1 MCGFI
6 KEWIENWKEDQ
17 KINSEIENPGNMS
30 DLLKIVA
37 MKDPEYVKEFIEYN
51 EEILEECRING
62 DSAVELIK
70 TVEEKEPGYIKELL
84 ENVEK
89 MRALGI
95 YDDRA
100 VELIKAVGD
109 PEYIKEC
116 LENVEKMRALGIYDD
131 RAVELIKAVGDPEY
145 IKECLGNV
153 EKMNALGIDFNRA
166 VELIK
171 AVGDPEYMKEYLG
184 DPEKREA
191 LHIYGDRAIDLIKT
205 VGDPEY
211 IKECLENIEK
221 MQALGINGDRVVD
234 LIKTVGDPEYI
245 KECLENV
252 EKMQTLGIWGDRAV
266 ELIKAVGDSEY
277 IKECLGNVEKMQ
289 ALDIKDDRAYDLI
302 KTVEEKEPGYIKEFL
317 ENVKKVQVIRNGERV
332 VDLIKATGDPEYIK
346 ETWIENVAC
355 RQELRRQNIFL
366 DEAELIKTVEEKEPG
381 YIKELLENL
390 EKMKALEIYDA
401 AAVELIKTV
410 EEKEPGYIKE
420 LLENVEKMKALE
432 IYDAA
437 AVELIK
443 TVEEKE
449 PGYIKE
455 LLENVEKMKALK
467 IYVNRVVELI
477 KTVGDPE
484 YIKECLENVE
494 KMQAFGINGD
504 KAVELIKAVGDPEYI
519 KECLENVE
527 KMQAFGINDYIAVKL
542 IKTVGDPEYIKEC
555 LENVEKMKALKIYD
569 DAAVELIKTVEEK
582 EPGYIKECLE
592 NVEKMKALEIYVN
605 RVVELIKTVGDPEYI
620 KECLENVEKMQAFG
634 INDYIAV
641 ELIKTVGDPEYIK
654 ECLENVEK
662 MQAFGINGDK
672 AVELIKTVGDPEYI
686 KECLGDPEKMEAL
699 GIYGN
704 IAVELI
710 KTVEEKEPG
719 YIKELLESEEKMQEL
734 GIDDYG
740 VIELIKIVNKKE
752 PEFLIEY
759 IKNKEKWK
767 LNESTISLLKQENE
781 TEFIKENLEIFF
793 KGYGF
798 EEKDISSKAEIL
810 EQMHE
815 INDEVYQKLDFRLL
829 DNKYLKLLGQ
839 DKINQIS
846 CYPEV
851 QELVLKLNEK
861 KLKVLA
867 KCIDTYMHN
876 NDTEEWTVITNEILN
891 NISCGQYDELI
902 ENIDNLDNADINKLI
917 KVLQAKNAFE
927 IKCEKDL
934 ENFELIKQQRCDKLI
949 QSSEIG
955 DKKLAVLEKLFGTDD
970 GYAEILLRRYGQ
982 GIDSLPESE
991 AKNFIKSIQMLVNC
1005 QSGEIL
1011 EQIYNECEETVFIDK
1026 VGIERALKKEYA
1038 KLYNEGLFK
1047 IENAV
1052 PIGENM
1058 YSAGTDFKMIITSIG
1073 AFSREKRQSNYKNDW
1088 NRPRISTQHLCT
1100 SYIRQDM
1107 MGTAPIHDICYGFD
1121 CMREDSLVLSGTSD
1135 IYSSKGSMVST
1146 CRHGEEYLV
1155 PDEQINHTYRYNEMC
1170 FRRIQGVEKKQPS
1183 YIVVFKQNGIIG
1195 NLENAEK
1202 ASKDWGGLPIVVI
1215 DRDECLESERNKVK
1229 QMQAEYREFPSPELA
1244 RAIYYKIR
1252 NNRVTARN
1260 FCWETNISRYEI
1272 NEQAV
1277 SKRELAENSNEVS
1290 GEDRRDCM
1298 AKIRTAIEKV
1308 KGDGEVE
1315 R

>member
-62 DSAVELIK
+62 DRAVELIK

-95 YDDRA
+95 Y
-100 VELIKAVGD
+100 G
-109 PEYIKEC
+109 
-116 LENVEKMRALGIYDD
+116 D

-390 EKMKALEIYDA
+390 EKMKALEIYA
-401 AAVELIKTV
+401 
-410 EEKEPGYIKE
+410 
-420 LLENVEKMKALE
+420 
-432 IYDAA
+432 AA

-467 IYVNRVVELI
+467 IYVNRV
-477 KTVGDPE
+477 
-484 YIKECLENVE
+484 
-494 KMQAFGINGD
+494 
-504 KAVELIKAVGDPEYI
+504 
-519 KECLENVE
+519 
-527 KMQAFGINDYIAVKL
+527 
-542 IKTVGDPEYIKEC
+542 
-555 LENVEKMKALKIYD
+555 
-569 DAAVELIKTVEEK
+569 
-582 EPGYIKECLE
+582 
-592 NVEKMKALEIYVN
+592 
-605 RVVELIKTVGDPEYI
+605 
-620 KECLENVEKMQAFG
+620 
-634 INDYIAV
+634 V

-1121 CMREDSLVLSGTSD
+1121 CMREDSLVLSGPSD

>member
-62 DSAVELIK
+62 DRAVELIK

-95 YDDRA
+95 Y
-100 VELIKAVGD
+100 GD
-109 PEYIKEC
+109 
-116 LENVEKMRALGIYDD
+116 
-131 RAVELIKAVGDPEY
+131 
-145 IKECLGNV
+145 
-153 EKMNALGIDFNRA
+153 RA

-381 YIKELLENL
+381 YIKELLEN
-390 EKMKALEIYDA
+390 
-401 AAVELIKTV
+401 
-410 EEKEPGYIKE
+410 
-420 LLENVEKMKALE
+420 
-432 IYDAA
+432 
-437 AVELIK
+437 
-443 TVEEKE
+443 
-449 PGYIKE
+449 
-455 LLENVEKMKALK
+455 VEKMKALK
-467 IYVNRVVELI
+467 
-477 KTVGDPE
+477 
-484 YIKECLENVE
+484 
-494 KMQAFGINGD
+494 
-504 KAVELIKAVGDPEYI
+504 
-519 KECLENVE
+519 
-527 KMQAFGINDYIAVKL
+527 
-542 IKTVGDPEYIKEC
+542 
-555 LENVEKMKALKIYD
+555 
-569 DAAVELIKTVEEK
+569 
-582 EPGYIKECLE
+582 
-592 NVEKMKALEIYVN
+592 IYVN

-1121 CMREDSLVLSGTSD
+1121 CMREDSLVLSGPSD

>member
-62 DSAVELIK
+62 DRAVELIK

-89 MRALGI
+89 MRALRI
-95 YDDRA
+95 Y
-100 VELIKAVGD
+100 G
-109 PEYIKEC
+109 
-116 LENVEKMRALGIYDD
+116 D

-420 LLENVEKMKALE
+420 LLENVEKMKAL
-432 IYDAA
+432 
-437 AVELIK
+437 
-443 TVEEKE
+443 
-449 PGYIKE
+449 
-455 LLENVEKMKALK
+455 K

-634 INDYIAV
+634 INDYI
-641 ELIKTVGDPEYIK
+641 
-654 ECLENVEK
+654 
-662 MQAFGINGDK
+662 

-1121 CMREDSLVLSGTSD
+1121 CMREDSLVLSGPSD

>member
-62 DSAVELIK
+62 DRAVELIK

-95 YDDRA
+95 Y
-100 VELIKAVGD
+100 G
-109 PEYIKEC
+109 
-116 LENVEKMRALGIYDD
+116 D

-390 EKMKALEIYDA
+390 EKMKALEIYA
-401 AAVELIKTV
+401 
-410 EEKEPGYIKE
+410 
-420 LLENVEKMKALE
+420 
-432 IYDAA
+432 AA

-467 IYVNRVVELI
+467 IYVNRV
-477 KTVGDPE
+477 
-484 YIKECLENVE
+484 
-494 KMQAFGINGD
+494 
-504 KAVELIKAVGDPEYI
+504 
-519 KECLENVE
+519 
-527 KMQAFGINDYIAVKL
+527 
-542 IKTVGDPEYIKEC
+542 
-555 LENVEKMKALKIYD
+555 
-569 DAAVELIKTVEEK
+569 
-582 EPGYIKECLE
+582 
-592 NVEKMKALEIYVN
+592 
-605 RVVELIKTVGDPEYI
+605 
-620 KECLENVEKMQAFG
+620 
-634 INDYIAV
+634 V

-719 YIKELLESEEKMQEL
+719 YIKELLESEEKMQKL

-1121 CMREDSLVLSGTSD
+1121 CMREDSLVLSGPSD

>member
-62 DSAVELIK
+62 DRAVELIK

-89 MRALGI
+89 MRALRI
-95 YDDRA
+95 YGDRA

-401 AAVELIKTV
+401 
-410 EEKEPGYIKE
+410 
-420 LLENVEKMKALE
+420 
-432 IYDAA
+432 
-437 AVELIK
+437 
-443 TVEEKE
+443 
-449 PGYIKE
+449 
-455 LLENVEKMKALK
+455 
-467 IYVNRVVELI
+467 
-477 KTVGDPE
+477 
-484 YIKECLENVE
+484 
-494 KMQAFGINGD
+494 
-504 KAVELIKAVGDPEYI
+504 
-519 KECLENVE
+519 
-527 KMQAFGINDYIAVKL
+527 
-542 IKTVGDPEYIKEC
+542 
-555 LENVEKMKALKIYD
+555 
-569 DAAVELIKTVEEK
+569 AAVELIKTVEEK

-1121 CMREDSLVLSGTSD
+1121 CMREDSLVLSGPSD

>member
-95 YDDRA
+95 Y
-100 VELIKAVGD
+100 G
-109 PEYIKEC
+109 
-116 LENVEKMRALGIYDD
+116 D

-366 DEAELIKTVEEKEPG
+366 DEA
-381 YIKELLENL
+381 
-390 EKMKALEIYDA
+390 
-401 AAVELIKTV
+401 
-410 EEKEPGYIKE
+410 
-420 LLENVEKMKALE
+420 
-432 IYDAA
+432 
-437 AVELIK
+437 ELIK

>member
-62 DSAVELIK
+62 DRAVELIK

-95 YDDRA
+95 Y
-100 VELIKAVGD
+100 GD
-109 PEYIKEC
+109 
-116 LENVEKMRALGIYDD
+116 
-131 RAVELIKAVGDPEY
+131 
-145 IKECLGNV
+145 
-153 EKMNALGIDFNRA
+153 RA

-390 EKMKALEIYDA
+390 EKMKALEIYAA

-432 IYDAA
+432 
-437 AVELIK
+437 
-443 TVEEKE
+443 
-449 PGYIKE
+449 
-455 LLENVEKMKALK
+455 
-467 IYVNRVVELI
+467 
-477 KTVGDPE
+477 
-484 YIKECLENVE
+484 
-494 KMQAFGINGD
+494 
-504 KAVELIKAVGDPEYI
+504 
-519 KECLENVE
+519 
-527 KMQAFGINDYIAVKL
+527 
-542 IKTVGDPEYIKEC
+542 
-555 LENVEKMKALKIYD
+555 IYD

-1121 CMREDSLVLSGTSD
+1121 CMREDSLVLSGPSD

>member
-62 DSAVELIK
+62 DRAVELIK

-89 MRALGI
+89 MRALRI
-95 YDDRA
+95 YGDRA

-420 LLENVEKMKALE
+420 LLENVEKMKAL
-432 IYDAA
+432 
-437 AVELIK
+437 
-443 TVEEKE
+443 
-449 PGYIKE
+449 
-455 LLENVEKMKALK
+455 K

-477 KTVGDPE
+477 KT
-484 YIKECLENVE
+484 
-494 KMQAFGINGD
+494 
-504 KAVELIKAVGDPEYI
+504 VGDPEYI

-605 RVVELIKTVGDPEYI
+605 RV
-620 KECLENVEKMQAFG
+620 
-634 INDYIAV
+634 
-641 ELIKTVGDPEYIK
+641 
-654 ECLENVEK
+654 
-662 MQAFGINGDK
+662 
-672 AVELIKTVGDPEYI
+672 VELIKTVGDPEYI

-1121 CMREDSLVLSGTSD
+1121 CMREDSLVLSGPSD

>member
-62 DSAVELIK
+62 DRAVELIK

-89 MRALGI
+89 MRALRI
-95 YDDRA
+95 Y
-100 VELIKAVGD
+100 G
-109 PEYIKEC
+109 
-116 LENVEKMRALGIYDD
+116 D

-420 LLENVEKMKALE
+420 LLENVEKMKAL
-432 IYDAA
+432 
-437 AVELIK
+437 
-443 TVEEKE
+443 
-449 PGYIKE
+449 
-455 LLENVEKMKALK
+455 K

-504 KAVELIKAVGDPEYI
+504 KAVELIKA
-519 KECLENVE
+519 
-527 KMQAFGINDYIAVKL
+527 
-542 IKTVGDPEYIKEC
+542 
-555 LENVEKMKALKIYD
+555 
-569 DAAVELIKTVEEK
+569 
-582 EPGYIKECLE
+582 
-592 NVEKMKALEIYVN
+592 
-605 RVVELIKTVGDPEYI
+605 
-620 KECLENVEKMQAFG
+620 
-634 INDYIAV
+634 
-641 ELIKTVGDPEYIK
+641 
-654 ECLENVEK
+654 
-662 MQAFGINGDK
+662 
-672 AVELIKTVGDPEYI
+672 VGDPEYI

-1121 CMREDSLVLSGTSD
+1121 CMREDSLVLSGPSD

>member
-62 DSAVELIK
+62 DRAVELIK

-95 YDDRA
+95 Y
-100 VELIKAVGD
+100 G
-109 PEYIKEC
+109 
-116 LENVEKMRALGIYDD
+116 D

-381 YIKELLENL
+381 YIKELLEN
-390 EKMKALEIYDA
+390 
-401 AAVELIKTV
+401 
-410 EEKEPGYIKE
+410 
-420 LLENVEKMKALE
+420 
-432 IYDAA
+432 
-437 AVELIK
+437 
-443 TVEEKE
+443 
-449 PGYIKE
+449 
-455 LLENVEKMKALK
+455 VEKMKALK

-555 LENVEKMKALKIYD
+555 LENVKKMKALKIYD
-569 DAAVELIKTVEEK
+569 DA
-582 EPGYIKECLE
+582 
-592 NVEKMKALEIYVN
+592 
-605 RVVELIKTVGDPEYI
+605 
-620 KECLENVEKMQAFG
+620 
-634 INDYIAV
+634 
-641 ELIKTVGDPEYIK
+641 
-654 ECLENVEK
+654 
-662 MQAFGINGDK
+662 
-672 AVELIKTVGDPEYI
+672 
-686 KECLGDPEKMEAL
+686 
-699 GIYGN
+699 
-704 IAVELI
+704 AVELI

-1121 CMREDSLVLSGTSD
+1121 CMREDSLVLSGPSD